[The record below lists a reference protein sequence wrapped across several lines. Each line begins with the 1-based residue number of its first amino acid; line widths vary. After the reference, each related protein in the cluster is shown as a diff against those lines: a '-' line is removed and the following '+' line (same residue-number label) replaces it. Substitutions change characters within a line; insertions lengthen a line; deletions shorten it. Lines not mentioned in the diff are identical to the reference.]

1 MKLNHV
7 LQTAGYSMVVHPDGS
22 IDVDGKRFVYEGAN
36 RKKKVY
42 KLRLL
47 GEDRQWELPILSPE
61 QAASLARSV
70 DGGYLPPNSSEEI
83 ARYYEKVKHLVR

>member
-47 GEDRQWELPILSPE
+47 GEDRQWELPILSPR
-61 QAASLARSV
+61 ASSQPCPLR
-70 DGGYLPPNSSEEI
+70 GRRIPPPEFQRGDSP
-83 ARYYEKVKHLVR
+83 LL

>member
-47 GEDRQWELPILSPE
+47 GEDRQWEPPSSPQNKQPALPDPWPE
-61 QAASLARSV
+61 HTS
-70 DGGYLPPNSSEEI
+70 PNSSEEV

>member
-22 IDVDGKRFVYEGAN
+22 IDVDGKRFVYEGAS
-36 RKKKVY
+36 RKEKVY

-47 GEDRQWELPILSPE
+47 GEDKQWSLPILTPARAE
-61 QAASLARSV
+61 SLAKSV
-70 DGGYLPPNSSEEI
+70 AGGYLPPNTPEDV
-83 ARYYEKVKHLVR
+83 ARYFEKVRHLVR

>member
-47 GEDRQWELPILSPE
+47 GEDRQWELPILSQSKQPALPAPWTEDTSPE
-61 QAASLARSV
+61 FQRGDSPL
-70 DGGYLPPNSSEEI
+70 L
-83 ARYYEKVKHLVR
+83 